1 MVNGFFSKV
10 LKWNIDTG
18 DVLPALQLQ
27 KERNK
32 NSRLSADYLFRCIAS
47 ALVATLGLI
56 GNSTAVV
63 IAAMI
68 IAPLMDPLLGLAV
81 AISNGNARTAWR
93 SFISFV
99 TGSAFVFIS
108 AYLLSTFVH
117 VNAMGSEIFSR
128 TSPSLIDLFI
138 ALIGGSVAAY
148 ITTRSNISN
157 AIAGVAIAVALV
169 PPLCVGGI
177 GLTLS
182 QELNSSLG
190 TLTSQEMLYEITCG
204 SLLLFGCNCVGIV
217 AAGVITYLSQSIGSW
232 KRSVLPLSLLF
243 FLSVLILKPLQTSY
257 QKFLVKN
264 HIRRELS
271 LMGAERIQ
279 LSEDSPDRSRNGM
292 LKDSMFR
299 ARHIKVEMDDQGKA
313 DVRIALSALDGQ
325 LTQKKVE
332 IVGSHLA
339 KSLESLG
346 INSSTFH
353 FRVIPVKVLHYQ
365 H

>member
-1 MVNGFFSKV
+1 MNGFFSKV

>member
-1 MVNGFFSKV
+1 MVNRFFSR
-10 LKWNIDTG
+10 LLRWNIDAG
-18 DVLPALQLQ
+18 DVIPAQQIQ

-81 AISNGNARTAWR
+81 AISHGKARTAWR
-93 SFISFV
+93 SFLSFLI
-99 TGSAFVFIS
+99 GSASVFLS
-108 AYLLSTFVH
+108 AYLLSSFVH

-138 ALIGGSVAAY
+138 ALLGGSVAAY

-182 QELNSSLG
+182 PELNSKLG
-190 TLTSQEMLYEITCG
+190 TLTSQDMLFEITFG
-204 SLLLFGCNCVGIV
+204 SLLLYGCNFIGIV
-217 AAGVITYLSQSIGSW
+217 AAAVITYLSQSIGSW
-232 KRSVLPLSLLF
+232 KRSILPLALLTL
-243 FLSVLILKPLQTSY
+243 LSVLILKPLQTSY
-257 QKFLVKN
+257 QRFLIKN

-279 LSEDSPDRSRNGM
+279 QNDDSSGRPRTGM
-292 LKDSMFR
+292 LKNSQFQTTD
-299 ARHIKVEMDDQGKA
+299 IKVQMDDEGRA
-313 DVRIALSALDGQ
+313 DVRISLSALDGEI
-325 LTQKKVE
+325 TQKKAE
-332 IVGSHLA
+332 IAGSRLA
-339 KSLESLG
+339 RALESQG
-346 INSSTFH
+346 IKSSRFQ
-353 FRVIPVKVLHYQ
+353 FRVVPVKVLHSQ

>member
-1 MVNGFFSKV
+1 MNGFFSKL

-68 IAPLMDPLLGLAV
+68 IAPLMDPLLGFAV
-81 AISNGNARTAWR
+81 ALSIGNARAAWR

-204 SLLLFGCNCVGIV
+204 SLLLFACNCVGIV

-232 KRSVLPLSLLF
+232 KHSLLPLSLLF

-257 QKFLVKN
+257 QKFLIKN

>member
-1 MVNGFFSKV
+1 MNGFFSR
-10 LKWNIDTG
+10 LLYWNIDAG
-18 DVLPALQLQ
+18 DVVPALQLQ

-32 NSRLSADYLFRCIAS
+32 NSRLSADYLFRCITS

-81 AISNGNARTAWR
+81 ALSHGKARTAWR
-93 SFISFV
+93 SFISFL
-99 TGSAFVFIS
+99 TGSAFVFLS

-117 VNAMGSEIFSR
+117 INAMGSEIFSR

-138 ALIGGSVAAY
+138 ALLGGSVAAY

-182 QELNSSLG
+182 PELNSTLG
-190 TLTSQEMLYEITCG
+190 TLTSQDMLYEVTFG
-204 SLLLFGCNCVGIV
+204 SLLLYSCNVIGIV
-217 AAGVITYLSQSIGSW
+217 AAAVITYLSQSIGSW
-232 KRSVLPLSLLF
+232 KRSILPLALLTL
-243 FLSVLILKPLQTSY
+243 LSVVILKPLQTSY
-257 QKFLVKN
+257 RKFLVKN

-279 LSEDSPDRSRNGM
+279 QNEDSSDRPRTGM
-292 LKDSMFR
+292 LRNSQFQTTD
-299 ARHIKVEMDDQGKA
+299 IKVQMDDQGRA
-313 DVRIALSALDGQ
+313 DVRISLSTLDGRINQ
-325 LTQKKVE
+325 TTADMA
-332 IVGSHLA
+332 GSRLA
-339 KSLESLG
+339 QSLESLG
-346 INSSTFH
+346 IRSSGFQ
-353 FRVIPVKVLHYQ
+353 FRVVPVKVLNYRH
-365 H
+365 

>member
-1 MVNGFFSKV
+1 MVNEFFSKL

-27 KERNK
+27 KERSK

-81 AISNGNARTAWR
+81 AISNGNARAAWR

-243 FLSVLILKPLQTSY
+243 FLSILILKPLQTSY
-257 QKFLVKN
+257 QKFLIKN